1 MKTFS
6 AFLLTGLLVTGSAF
20 AQQNP
25 PAAAPPASQ
34 SAAPAETAPA
44 MTKSGKPKAKDV
56 REQCRADADSKG
68 LKGKER
74 RKAVED
80 CFVKARPDLAA
91 KEECRLDP
99 KLKALDKD
107 ARKAAIKEC
116 IEGKK

>member
-1 MKTFS
+1 
-6 AFLLTGLLVTGSAF
+6 
-20 AQQNP
+20 
-25 PAAAPPASQ
+25 
-34 SAAPAETAPA
+34 

-56 REQCRADADSKG
+56 RAQCREEAKTQG
-68 LKGKER
+68 LKGAAREKS
-74 RKAVED
+74 VEA

-107 ARKAAIKEC
+107 ARKAAVKEC